1 MDGFGMKTGVKEA
14 VSRFIKTFDRRSKVM
29 LATIGLYNFSGGL
42 PSKYAQLYVAAL
54 GADALQ
60 MGSLYS
66 IGQLVYCAISAPMG
80 WFIDRHGAKRAII
93 LGLILSVFVSGIYGN
108 ASSWLMLIPA
118 MILYQISFN
127 MVYSLPDMVLI
138 ESIKPEKRG
147 QSIGF
152 ARTIGAIPS
161 IFTPIIASVIVIAF
175 GGITAQGIRPL
186 YTIQMVLTLMII
198 LFVAFMM
205 KSPRDQPAANKESK
219 GMNLI
224 EGFRELFKGEKGLK
238 KWTIVMSL
246 WYFASALSVAYVP
259 LWMVNVKGADPYIL
273 GIMSTLSMGISTFL
287 QMPIGRLADKIGRK
301 KAYYILRPVSYL
313 GTLILIFA
321 PAPNFL
327 IIAGVLGAMGMMEG
341 IGILSSIPF
350 MTMYWELVPTEKRG
364 RWFGFTG
371 IFNTLMTIPA
381 FMLGGFLWE
390 MGMMELVILLP
401 VFIEMLVVIPILSR
415 IPDTLGRSS

>member
-1 MDGFGMKTGVKEA
+1 
-14 VSRFIKTFDRRSKVM
+14 
-29 LATIGLYNFSGGL
+29 
-42 PSKYAQLYVAAL
+42 
-54 GADALQ
+54 
-60 MGSLYS
+60 
-66 IGQLVYCAISAPMG
+66 
-80 WFIDRHGAKRAII
+80 
-93 LGLILSVFVSGIYGN
+93 
-108 ASSWLMLIPA
+108 

-127 MVYSLPDMVLI
+127 MIYSLPDMVLI

-327 IIAGVLGAMGMMEG
+327 IIAGVLGAMGLMEG

>member
-1 MDGFGMKTGVKEA
+1 MKIGIKEA
-14 VSRFIKTFDRRSKVM
+14 VSGFMQNFDKRAKVI
-29 LATIGLYNFSGGL
+29 LATIGLYNFSGSL
-42 PSKYAQLYVAAL
+42 PSNYSQLYVSSL

-60 MGSLYS
+60 MGTLYS

-80 WFIDRHGAKRAII
+80 WFIDRHGIKRGIL
-93 LGLILSVFVSGIYGN
+93 LGLLLSAVVSAIYSN
-108 ASSWLMLIPA
+108 AVSWLMLIPA
-118 MILYQISFN
+118 MIIYQISFN
-127 MVYSLPDMVLI
+127 MIYSLPDMVLI

-161 IFTPIIASVIVIAF
+161 IFTPIIASAIVIAF
-175 GGITAQGIRPL
+175 GGISAQGIRPL
-186 YTIQMVLTLMII
+186 YTIQMFLTLII
-198 LFVAFMM
+198 AVFVAFTM
-205 KSPRDQPAANKESK
+205 KSPRDQPATKKASN

-238 KWTIVMSL
+238 KWTVIMSL
-246 WYFASALSVAYVP
+246 WYFASSLSIMYIP

-273 GIMSTLSMGISTFL
+273 GTMSTLSMGISTFL
-287 QMPIGRLADKIGRK
+287 QVPVGRLADKIGRK
-301 KAYYILRPVSYL
+301 RAYYVLRPLSYL
-313 GTLILIFA
+313 GTLILLFA
-321 PAPNFL
+321 PAPDWL
-327 IIAGVLGAMGMMEG
+327 IIAGILGAMGLMQG

-371 IFNTLMTIPA
+371 IFNTFMTIPA
-381 FMLGGFLWE
+381 FLLGGLLWE

-401 VFIEMLVVIPILSR
+401 VFIELFVVIPILSK
-415 IPDTLGRSS
+415 IPDTLGRSN